1 MNPVDGP
8 CLSPVPR
15 VLMMLEEATS
25 ASQYWI
31 GRGQVMERGTDVYR
45 GHVAETARSVTT
57 GEAMQLETAQARAMK
72 AEVSLTILE

>member
-1 MNPVDGP
+1 
-8 CLSPVPR
+8 
-15 VLMMLEEATS
+15 
-25 ASQYWI
+25 
-31 GRGQVMERGTDVYR
+31 MERGTDVYR